1 MSFNKNFNLPGASM
15 QMGTFFK
22 SWCIFNTKILN
33 KIEIIFIDI
42 CMISSVWCINE
53 EITMAAD
60 QYVCLNIPTGGVAS
74 PAFNSKLA

>member
-1 MSFNKNFNLPGASM
+1 MNLPGASM

-42 CMISSVWCINE
+42 CMICSVWCINE

-60 QYVCLNIPTGGVAS
+60 QYVCLNIPTEGVA
-74 PAFNSKLA
+74 AQVIKRKLA